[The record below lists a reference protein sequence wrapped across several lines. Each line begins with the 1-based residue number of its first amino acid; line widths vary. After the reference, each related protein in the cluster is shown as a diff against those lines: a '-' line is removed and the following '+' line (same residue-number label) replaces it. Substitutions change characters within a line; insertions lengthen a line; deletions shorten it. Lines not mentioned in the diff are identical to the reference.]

1 MAIRMNLVTM
11 SQTTSPSLPTPSLI
25 KFTSNIIEKEGIGAL
40 YKGLSAGIVR
50 QIFYATSRLGIFEIL
65 RDKVAQYWKIDFK
78 IRVVLGAIAGACSA
92 VISCPAE
99 VTLVRMANDN
109 ALPVAERRGYK
120 NVVNAAY
127 RIATEEGIMTYWRG
141 CSPFVQ
147 RVILVG
153 ICQIATYDQ
162 FKDMYK
168 AMKVPDGFPN
178 AFCSSMSSGF
188 ILSIVTNP
196 LETVKNRMA
205 FQKKD
210 ASGNLRYTS
219 TYQTLRSVVSEEGI
233 RALWKGFLPYYS
245 RCGGHTVAMFVAV
258 EQMRTA
264 YFKFKKQT
272 N

>member
-1 MAIRMNLVTM
+1 MAIRINLAVMTM
-11 SQTTSPSLPTPSLI
+11 PKNSPTPSLI
-25 KFTSNIIEKEGIGAL
+25 KFTSHIIREEGLSSL

-65 RDKVAQYWKIDFK
+65 RDELAKYRKTDF
-78 IRVVLGAIAGACSA
+78 ISRVILGAIAGACSA

-109 ALPVAERRGYK
+109 ALPLDERRGYK
-120 NVVNAAY
+120 NVLNAAY
-127 RIATEEGIMTYWRG
+127 RIASEEGIITFWRG

-162 FKDMYK
+162 FKEMYK
-168 AMKVPDGFPN
+168 SMGVSDGFPN
-178 AFCSSMSSGF
+178 VFCSSMSSGF
-188 ILSIVTNP
+188 LLSLVTMP

-210 ASGNLRYTS
+210 ASGKLRYTS
-219 TYQTLRSVVSEEGI
+219 TYRTLRSIISEEGV
-233 RALWKGFLPYYS
+233 RALWKGFFPYYG
-245 RCGGHTVAMFVAV
+245 RCGGHTVSMFIAV
-258 EQMRTA
+258 EQMRA
-264 YFKFKKQT
+264 FYLKLKNK
-272 N
+272 NK